1 MHEALAAIAEQIRAA
16 AARHE
21 PLRIRAGGSKDF
33 YGNPPR
39 GTVLDPRALCGI
51 VSYEPTE
58 LALTVRCGTPLAQ
71 VEAALDEQGQM
82 LAFEPPHY
90 GHDATIGGCI
100 ASALAGPRRASA
112 GYSYGGV
119 RDFVL
124 GAKLLDGQAQLLSF
138 GGMVM
143 KNVAG
148 YDVARLLT
156 GSLGVLGVIIEVSLK
171 VVPKHQVERTLRFVM
186 SEAAALHQLNA
197 WGAQPLPISAS
208 AWHTEALFVR
218 LSGSAAAIEA
228 AAARLGGKLIE
239 AGVAAQFWR
248 GLREQTDTF
257 FAGEAPLWRLSVP
270 SSGAPVELGTQQLIE
285 WGGALRW
292 LRCTHGT
299 AQIRARAQAL
309 GGHATLFR
317 GGDRTQG
324 VFTPLAPAVAAI
336 HRRLRAQFDP
346 HGIFDAGRMYPESH
360 DANHAR

>member
-1 MHEALAAIAEQIRAA
+1 M
-16 AARHE
+16 
-21 PLRIRAGGSKDF
+21 
-33 YGNPPR
+33 
-39 GTVLDPRALCGI
+39 
-51 VSYEPTE
+51 
-58 LALTVRCGTPLAQ
+58 RCGTALAQ

-82 LAFEPPHY
+82 LAFEPPHF
-90 GHDATIGGCI
+90 GHSATIGGCI
-100 ASALAGPRRASA
+100 ASALAGPRRASS

-124 GAKLLDGQAQLLSF
+124 GAKLLDGRAQLLSF

-171 VVPKHQVERTLRFVM
+171 VVPKHKLEITLRFAMNEV
-186 SEAAALHQLNA
+186 AALHQLNA
-197 WGAQPLPISAS
+197 WGGQPLPISAS
-208 AWHTEALFVR
+208 AWHMDALFVR
-218 LSGSAAAIEA
+218 LSGSAAAIET
-228 AAARLGGKLIE
+228 AAARLGGEQIE

-248 GLREQTDTF
+248 GLREHTDAF
-257 FAGEAPLWRLSVP
+257 FFGEAPLWRLSVP
-270 SSGAPVELGTQQLIE
+270 SAAAPLELGTQQLIE
-285 WGGALRW
+285 WSGALRW
-292 LRCTHGT
+292 LRSTHSA

-317 GGDRTQG
+317 GGDRAQG

-346 HGIFDAGRMYPESH
+346 HGIFDAGRMYPESP

>member
-1 MHEALAAIAEQIRAA
+1 MHDALNAVADQIRAA
-16 AARHE
+16 AAERQ

-33 YGNPPR
+33 YGNTPR
-39 GTVLDPRALCGI
+39 GTVLDPRALRGI

-58 LALTVRCGTPLAQ
+58 LALAARCGTPLAE
-71 VEAALDEQGQM
+71 VEAALDAQEQM

-90 GHDATIGGCI
+90 GHSATIGGCI
-100 ASALAGPRRASA
+100 ASALAGPRRASS

-124 GAKLLDGQAQLLSF
+124 GAKLLDGRAQLLSF

-148 YDVARLLT
+148 YDVARLLA

-171 VVPKHQVERTLRFVM
+171 VVPKHKLETTLRFAM
-186 SEAAALHQLNA
+186 NETAALNQLNA

-208 AWHTEALFVR
+208 AWHMETLFVR
-218 LSGSAAAIEA
+218 LSGSAAAVEA
-228 AAARLGGKLIE
+228 AAARLGGEPID
-239 AGVAAQFWR
+239 ASIAAQFWR
-248 GLREQTDTF
+248 GLREQTDAF
-257 FAGEAPLWRLSVP
+257 FSGEEPLWRLSLP
-270 SSGAPVELGTQQLIE
+270 SCAAPLELGTQQLVE
-285 WGGALRW
+285 WSGSLRW
-292 LRCTHGT
+292 
-299 AQIRARAQAL
+299 IRSTRSAADIRVRAQAL

-317 GGDRTQG
+317 GGDRSQG
-324 VFTPLAPAVAAI
+324 VFTPLAPAIAAI

-346 HGIFDAGRMYPESH
+346 QGIFDSGRMYPESH